1 MTFESRKSRAG
12 SGDLARLSQND
23 SGFAHGCQPR
33 RGLAL
38 ASFLLG
44 SSSMRVRPISLLFGL
59 TSLLA
64 SCVGGDDD
72 YDDARA
78 RGDLGAG
85 DFAYGC
91 LNETDLTCDESD
103 YGLPHAIAVGGRFD
117 FSFKTKSGPQ
127 PTVIAPASDFVR
139 SIEGGF
145 QVRAPGVFALLA
157 VNGNR
162 EVVDLKHL
170 RGAEIEEIRVQEDGS
185 DLPSTKLSL
194 ARRQA
199 LRVLAIPYGIRGVQL
214 GGALSYSWTSG
225 DDALVSIETS
235 STLNRV
241 RLRAG
246 NKSGKTE
253 LSIDVGGKTFSVA
266 VEVGPDESPLDAGAP
281 GDAAIDAS
289 DGASDAGSDAWV
301 DAESEGG
308 AP

>member
-1 MTFESRKSRAG
+1 MRA
-12 SGDLARLSQND
+12 
-23 SGFAHGCQPR
+23 
-33 RGLAL
+33 
-38 ASFLLG
+38 
-44 SSSMRVRPISLLFGL
+44 RPISLVFGV

-72 YDDARA
+72 FDDART

-91 LNETDLTCDESD
+91 LNDTDLTCDDSGH
-103 YGLPHAIAVGGRFD
+103 GLPQAIAVGGRFD
-117 FSFKTKSGPQ
+117 LAFKTKSGPQ

-185 DLPSTKLSL
+185 DLPATKLAL
-194 ARRQA
+194 DRRQS
-199 LRVLAIPYGIRGVQL
+199 LRVLAIPYGIRGVPL
-214 GGALSYSWTSG
+214 AGALGYSWTSA
-225 DDALVSIETS
+225 DDTMVSIETS
-235 STLNRV
+235 SALNRV

-253 LSIDVGGKTFSVA
+253 ISVDVGSKTFTVA
-266 VEVGPDESPLDAGAP
+266 VEVGPDEAPLDAGTP
-281 GDAAIDAS
+281 SDAAATDARS
-289 DGASDAGSDAWV
+289 DAGEAASDAGSYARSDA
-301 DAESEGG
+301 ASEGG
-308 AP
+308 TP